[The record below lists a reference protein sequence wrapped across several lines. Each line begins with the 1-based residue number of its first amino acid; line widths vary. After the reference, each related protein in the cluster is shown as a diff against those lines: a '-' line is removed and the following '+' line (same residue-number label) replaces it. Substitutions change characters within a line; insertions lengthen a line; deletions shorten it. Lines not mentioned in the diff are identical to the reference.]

1 MGDDADKL
9 PAGQLQ
15 PVVKALGPEL
25 DSLEI
30 SLVSKNEMRAAHKKL
45 VKKML
50 DHAKA
55 EKKAREK
62 SAPADAAKHAAEAK
76 EASRAFT
83 VVRMDV
89 GANDKLGRKMLDAMK
104 KEYAEGSFMI
114 ISADP
119 DKKAVGSYAV
129 ASEAAMAK
137 GVDA

>member
-1 MGDDADKL
+1 M
-9 PAGQLQ
+9 
-15 PVVKALGPEL
+15 
-25 DSLEI
+25 
-30 SLVSKNEMRAAHKKL
+30 
-45 VKKML
+45 
-50 DHAKA
+50 
-55 EKKAREK
+55 
-62 SAPADAAKHAAEAK
+62 PADAAKHATEAK

-104 KEYAEGSFMI
+104 KANAEGSFMI

-137 GVDA
+137 GVDAREWVNAALAGMGSKGGGKDGAMGMGQAKKVLEGMEDKVGAALADANAFIAKFA